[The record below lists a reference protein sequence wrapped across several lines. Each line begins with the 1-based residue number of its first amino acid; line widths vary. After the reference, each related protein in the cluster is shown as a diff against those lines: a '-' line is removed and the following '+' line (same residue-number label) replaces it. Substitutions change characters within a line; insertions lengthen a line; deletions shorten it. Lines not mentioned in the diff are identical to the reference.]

1 MKILNVVL
9 SRDLSINNIVVF
21 LNSYSKTLNKMYDR
35 RGSLFNHK
43 FKRKKIKSGEYL
55 RQVKAY
61 IHLNPVHHEFVP
73 KLYDQKYFIS
83 FFFSSKQA

>member
-1 MKILNVVL
+1 
-9 SRDLSINNIVVF
+9 
-21 LNSYSKTLNKMYDR
+21 MYDR
-35 RGSLFNHK
+35 RGRLFNHK

-73 KLYDQKYFIS
+73 KLYDRKYFSYHS
-83 FFFSSKQA
+83 FLVLNKLKLIKMKYLSYVRF